1 MKIDVVADKF
11 NDLEKGLF
19 AKLLDRS
26 VLPLAGAFLALQCD
40 ETTSRLCLHTCIH
53 AYMFRYTIMIYM
65 FFSYIYTHINFH
77 YRYRYVYI
85 EIYTHSHGIYIYIYM
100 V

>member
-26 VLPLAGAFLALQCD
+26 VLPLGESLVGQSF
-40 ETTSRLCLHTCIH
+40 E
-53 AYMFRYTIMIYM
+53 
-65 FFSYIYTHINFH
+65 
-77 YRYRYVYI
+77 V
-85 EIYTHSHGIYIYIYM
+85 
-100 V
+100 

>member
-26 VLPLAGAFLALQCD
+26 VLYSYLFPRRFKTLITKELAQDFQISAFLDQAL
-40 ETTSRLCLHTCIH
+40 EKFVFGFVTS
-53 AYMFRYTIMIYM
+53 FRDPDLDFAKQFYTINVK
-65 FFSYIYTHINFH
+65 HDEDD
-77 YRYRYVYI
+77 VDA
-85 EIYTHSHGIYIYIYM
+85 
-100 V
+100 